1 VDAGSKVLDRGRQ
14 HPAGDAQSDDDE
26 DQEEKA
32 AD

>member
-1 VDAGSKVLDRGRQ
+1 VDAGPKVLDGRRQ

-26 DQEEKA
+26 DQDEKA